1 MCLTASRDELILNN
15 NLQCL
20 FCMFH
25 HAESHG
31 LMDFDYTDV
40 KPDLSGLT
48 VKGRHE
54 RAQMVF
60 VEVEL
65 RCTSDAIIN
74 DCECSSECQSKV
86 LCDCFNVTHVT
97 CSDLYFNYL
106 IFINILKNIYHL
118 GQEAVGYPALFPPIR
133 RLLSDFLYL
142 ASCIHVPCQLHWV
155 AGHGS
160 LQRML
165 NQYANWAQN
174 PSPRFPGV

>member
-54 RAQMVF
+54 SAQMVF
-60 VEVEL
+60 VEVKR
-65 RCTSDAIIN
+65 RCTSDAMIN
-74 DCECSSECQSKV
+74 DCVCSS
-86 LCDCFNVTHVT
+86 
-97 CSDLYFNYL
+97 
-106 IFINILKNIYHL
+106 
-118 GQEAVGYPALFPPIR
+118 
-133 RLLSDFLYL
+133 
-142 ASCIHVPCQLHWV
+142 
-155 AGHGS
+155 
-160 LQRML
+160 
-165 NQYANWAQN
+165 
-174 PSPRFPGV
+174 